1 MTRYIE
7 FWHKGVMTGEPIPA
21 CGSDS
26 FAYLDGRL
34 SLENQKREAAKI
46 ARQRGYIGYRIMH
59 YPILPERP
67 ITDFIQA

>member
-7 FWHKGVMTGEPIPA
+7 FWHKGVMTGDLIPA

-26 FAYLDGRL
+26 IAYLDARL
-34 SLENQKREAAKI
+34 SLEHQKAHAERIAK
-46 ARQRGYIGYRIMH
+46 QRGFSGYRIMA

-67 ITDFIQA
+67 LTQLITL